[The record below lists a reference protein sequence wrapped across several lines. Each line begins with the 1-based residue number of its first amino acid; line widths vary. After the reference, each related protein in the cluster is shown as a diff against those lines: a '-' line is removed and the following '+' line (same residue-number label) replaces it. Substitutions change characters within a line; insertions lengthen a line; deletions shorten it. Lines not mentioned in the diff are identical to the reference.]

1 MVSSFVLWPCI
12 AGSAFLIA
20 GPVSVRK
27 ELADAP
33 GLDKLIALGPVFV
46 AAPLAVFAAEHLVGA
61 RFIVQVIPPWIPAP
75 LLFTYF
81 VGVALLAAALSLT
94 FKKYVRLS
102 APLLALMFF
111 LFVLLI
117 HIPGVVAHI
126 NSRLFWTIM
135 LRDLTFAAGALAL
148 TATSRQQESTQSS
161 AALTS
166 IARIIIAVALVF
178 FGVEHWM
185 HPQFAPGVPLAKLTP
200 AWVPL
205 PFVLAY
211 LIGAVL
217 LIAGLALL
225 LKMRSRI
232 AATSVGLVMTLLT
245 LFLYLPIL
253 AMASGTAQLNEG
265 LNYVADTLLF
275 GGAILLLAA
284 AMPGDNQPAN

>member
-27 ELADAP
+27 ELAVAP

>member
-1 MVSSFVLWPCI
+1 VVSSFVLWPCI